1 MTTRR
6 TTELITDDGL
16 RVYDVDVHSTTGLWA
31 VAGPDN
37 FNLSKFDPDDLPPG
51 FRWVDAEEWSR
62 LCEERADELSSR
74 ND

>member
-16 RVYDVDVHSTTGLWA
+16 RVYDLDVVASDLWA
-31 VAGPDN
+31 VAGPHGYDVHAI
-37 FNLSKFDPDDLPPG
+37 DPDNLPPG